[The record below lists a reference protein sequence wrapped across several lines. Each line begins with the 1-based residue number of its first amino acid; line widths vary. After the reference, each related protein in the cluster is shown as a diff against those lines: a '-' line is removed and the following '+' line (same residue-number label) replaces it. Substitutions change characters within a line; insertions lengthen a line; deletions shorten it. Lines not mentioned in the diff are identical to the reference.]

1 MEIDILKPS
10 IAKYVFLAALCIPF
24 SLVLYAFVYYEL
36 FTPTVAI
43 LLGAVF
49 WGYVFLLPLVMDFA
63 PQLARHPTKVAFQGI
78 QGTHYTFDNAR
89 VRVFYS
95 EGKVWLATQ
104 DIYSALNLPLSSAER
119 RRLVDGKRHSVIP
132 GTKIIGVSETNF
144 ASCMLYLRTP
154 EKERFMLWVERSV
167 MLPIHNKAEQG
178 IAISEEV
185 NR

>member
-10 IAKYVFLAALCIPF
+10 VAKYVFLAALCIPF

-36 FTPTVAI
+36 FAPTASI

-95 EGKVWLATQ
+95 EGKVWLASQ
-104 DIYSALNLPLSSAER
+104 DIYSALNLSLSSAEL
-119 RRLVDGKRHSVIP
+119 RRLVDGKRHGIIP
-132 GTKIIGVSETNF
+132 GTKIVGVSETNF
-144 ASCMLYLRTP
+144 AASMRHLRAR
-154 EKERFMLWVERSV
+154 EKDRFVHWVERSV
-167 MLPIHNKAEQG
+167 LLPMHNKAAQG
-178 IAISEEV
+178 IAIREDV